1 MKQLSLRFYGDPV
14 LREKGKPIDVFDD
27 ELREFADA
35 MIETMTRERGIGL
48 AAPQVGESVRLIVAL
63 EMDDADDDDAR
74 PVVLVNPKVVEQS
87 KETWLFEEGCLS
99 IPGIT
104 ASVIRPR
111 EVKIEYQDIDGNN
124 RMLRSDKLFGR
135 ILHHEIDHING
146 VLFID
151 YLSTAQKSILKNKL
165 KQISQRF

>member
-14 LREKGKPIDVFDD
+14 LRETGKPIDVFDD

-74 PVVLVNPKVVEQS
+74 PVVLVNPKVVEES
-87 KETWLFEEGCLS
+87 KDTWSFEEGCLS

-111 EVKIEYQDIDGNN
+111 EVEIEYQDLDGNKQT
-124 RMLRSDKLFGR
+124 LRSDKLFGR

-151 YLSTAQKSILKNKL
+151 YLSTAQKSIIKNKL